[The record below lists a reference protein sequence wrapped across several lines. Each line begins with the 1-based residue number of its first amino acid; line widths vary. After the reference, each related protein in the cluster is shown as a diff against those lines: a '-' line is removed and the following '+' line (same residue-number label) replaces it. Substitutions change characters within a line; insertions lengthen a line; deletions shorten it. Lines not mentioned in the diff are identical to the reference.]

1 MTVQCAKCGEELMG
15 SVNRCW
21 RCGQE
26 FVARSGDA
34 SLPPIRRSPLVKA
47 TVDVWVAELSE
58 AIPTTIDV
66 PVVTNVIG
74 NNQPTSANQAT
85 KSVRRGSP
93 FADRGTATLQT
104 IKPES
109 VRREHDATI
118 DREARYQKNGGAA
131 AGAVLAIPL
140 GLISLLA
147 AFLFPLAGFPL
158 ALLGLGFGVWGLNS
172 RGRALAVA
180 GLLICCL
187 SLAIATFYGSVEIYT
202 NVYGVTPWESDA
214 SLP

>member
-34 SLPPIRRSPLVKA
+34 SLPPIRRSPLVAA
-47 TVDVWVAELSE
+47 TADVWVAELSG
-58 AIPTTIDV
+58 AIPTTVDI
-66 PVVTNVIG
+66 PAVTK
-74 NNQPTSANQAT
+74 T
-85 KSVRRGSP
+85 VRRGSP

-104 IKPES
+104 INPEPT
-109 VRREHDATI
+109 RCERDATA